1 VIERMCILFNLSLIY
16 YARSNYLRTDGVEPD
31 RGARGRREKRKKK
44 QLTVNKEATVGIP
57 D

>member
-1 VIERMCILFNLSLIY
+1 MCILFNLSLIY
-16 YARSNYLRTDGVEPD
+16 YARSNYLRTDGVEAE
-31 RGARGRREKRKKK
+31 RGAKGETKKK

>member
-1 VIERMCILFNLSLIY
+1 MCILFNLSLIY
-16 YARSNYLRTDGVEPD
+16 YARSNYLRTDGVEPE
-31 RGARGRREKRKKK
+31 RGAKGETKKKK